1 MLGIE
6 CADDRETAVEGL
18 YVIGTAGELGGR
30 R

>member
-6 CADDRETAVEGL
+6 RPDYRESPVEGL
-18 YVIGTAGELGGR
+18 YVIGTAGEFDR